1 MRETERERERS
12 RERSI
17 FLSMDQNLL
26 PVNNNDSHCPYDTND
41 NGTIGNPN
49 WCVVGRAA
57 ECFNTNLITIPAPL
71 WKCQKTINIW
81 DKHMSRIFMYL
92 IFSHDSPVAH
102 EDARIHKQ
110 VHTHVYNSL
119 ENSVSTYRYGQN
131 VVIFF
136 CNKTT

>member
-1 MRETERERERS
+1 MTVIVLMIQMTMELLVTL
-12 RERSI
+12 I
-17 FLSMDQNLL
+17 DVLSDEPLN
-26 PVNNNDSHCPYDTND
+26 
-41 NGTIGNPN
+41 
-49 WCVVGRAA
+49 A
-57 ECFNTNLITIPAPL
+57 LILISSQYRL
-71 WKCQKTINIW
+71 HYENVKKTINIW